1 MMNIKS
7 KNEEFTLFN
16 QLSDEWWNEN
26 GKFKILHQIK
36 SHRMSYILDQVN
48 NRNIRNLKILDVG
61 CGGGIIC
68 EPLARLGAKVTG
80 IDFAPNN
87 IIAAKIHSKKNKL
100 KINYI
105 NKDIE
110 KSKLDEKFDIILMF
124 EVLEH
129 LDNFIGAMEE
139 IHRISLPGCLVK
151 ISVPYWNSSFA
162 YIDPTHKR
170 GFHELTFS
178 FFDPDSEY
186 CKERPYY
193 TKARFKIKSFAY
205 VIAPFSPYISIPF
218 IKEIEIRNKI
228 LKKIVGLLGNIF
240 SNIILDLRLEL
251 ERV

>member
-1 MMNIKS
+1 MNIKS
-7 KNEEFTLFN
+7 KNEEFAFFN

-36 SHRMSYILDQVN
+36 SHRMSYILDQIN

-110 KSKLDEKFDIILMF
+110 KSKLNEKFDIILMF

-129 LDNFIGAMEE
+129 LDNWKKTIKNIKKNLNKNGLIIISTINRNLLSKLFAINIAENILHWIPKGTHDYNKLIKPEE
-139 IHRISLPGCLVK
+139 
-151 ISVPYWNSSFA
+151 
-162 YIDPTHKR
+162 
-170 GFHELTFS
+170 
-178 FFDPDSEY
+178 
-186 CKERPYY
+186 
-193 TKARFKIKSFAY
+193 
-205 VIAPFSPYISIPF
+205 
-218 IKEIEIRNKI
+218 
-228 LKKIVGLLGNIF
+228 LKKILLKEKFNFNNIKGLVFNPLNREWKLSKNYMINYF
-240 SNIILDLRLEL
+240 CTASFIN
-251 ERV
+251 

>member
-1 MMNIKS
+1 MNIKS
-7 KNEEFTLFN
+7 KNEEFAFFN

-36 SHRMSYILDQVN
+36 SHRMSYILDQIN

-129 LDNFIGAMEE
+129 LDNWKKTIKNIKKNLNKNGLIIISTINRNPLSKLFAINIAENILHWIPKGTHDYNKLIKPEE
-139 IHRISLPGCLVK
+139 
-151 ISVPYWNSSFA
+151 
-162 YIDPTHKR
+162 
-170 GFHELTFS
+170 
-178 FFDPDSEY
+178 
-186 CKERPYY
+186 
-193 TKARFKIKSFAY
+193 
-205 VIAPFSPYISIPF
+205 
-218 IKEIEIRNKI
+218 
-228 LKKIVGLLGNIF
+228 LKKILLKEKFNFNNIKGLVFNPLNREWKLSKNYMINYF
-240 SNIILDLRLEL
+240 CTASLIN
-251 ERV
+251 

>member
-7 KNEEFTLFN
+7 KNEEFTFFN

-36 SHRMSYILDQVN
+36 NHRMTYILDQIG
-48 NRNIRNLKILDVG
+48 NRDIKNLKILDVG

-87 IIAAKIHSKKNKL
+87 IEAAKIHSKKNKL

-105 NKDIE
+105 YKDIE

-129 LDNFIGAMEE
+129 LDNWKKTISNIKENLNKKGIVIISTINRNLISKLFAINIAENILNWVPKGTHDYNKLIKPEE
-139 IHRISLPGCLVK
+139 LKNTLSKENFHFNNIKGLV
-151 ISVPYWNSSFA
+151 
-162 YIDPTHKR
+162 
-170 GFHELTFS
+170 
-178 FFDPDSEY
+178 FDPLNREWKLS
-186 CKERPYY
+186 KNY
-193 TKARFKIKSFAY
+193 TINYFCTANLI
-205 VIAPFSPYISIPF
+205 
-218 IKEIEIRNKI
+218 N
-228 LKKIVGLLGNIF
+228 
-240 SNIILDLRLEL
+240 
-251 ERV
+251 

>member
-7 KNEEFTLFN
+7 KNEEFALFN

-36 SHRMSYILDQVN
+36 SHRMTYILDQIN

-129 LDNFIGAMEE
+129 LDNWKKTIKNIKKNLNKNGLIIISTINRNLLSKLFAINIAENILNWIPKGTHDYNKLIKPEE
-139 IHRISLPGCLVK
+139 
-151 ISVPYWNSSFA
+151 
-162 YIDPTHKR
+162 
-170 GFHELTFS
+170 
-178 FFDPDSEY
+178 
-186 CKERPYY
+186 
-193 TKARFKIKSFAY
+193 
-205 VIAPFSPYISIPF
+205 
-218 IKEIEIRNKI
+218 
-228 LKKIVGLLGNIF
+228 LKKILLKEKFNFNNIKGLVFDPLNREWKLSKNYMINYF
-240 SNIILDLRLEL
+240 CTASIIN
-251 ERV
+251 

>member
-7 KNEEFTLFN
+7 KNEEFAFFN

-36 SHRMSYILDQVN
+36 SHRMSYILDQIN

-87 IIAAKIHSKKNKL
+87 ILAAKIHSKKNKL

-129 LDNFIGAMEE
+129 LDNWKKTIKNIKKNLNKNGLIIISTINRNLLSKLFAINIAENILHWIPKGTHDYNKLIKPEE
-139 IHRISLPGCLVK
+139 
-151 ISVPYWNSSFA
+151 
-162 YIDPTHKR
+162 
-170 GFHELTFS
+170 
-178 FFDPDSEY
+178 
-186 CKERPYY
+186 
-193 TKARFKIKSFAY
+193 
-205 VIAPFSPYISIPF
+205 
-218 IKEIEIRNKI
+218 
-228 LKKIVGLLGNIF
+228 LKKILLKEKFNFNNIKGLVFNPLNREWKLSKNYMINYF
-240 SNIILDLRLEL
+240 CTASLIN
-251 ERV
+251 

>member
-7 KNEEFTLFN
+7 KNEEFAFFN

-36 SHRMSYILDQVN
+36 IHRMSYILDQIK

-80 IDFAPNN
+80 VDFSPNN

-129 LDNFIGAMEE
+129 LDDWKKTIKNIKKNLNKNGLIIISTINRNLLSKLFAINIAENILHWIQKATHDYNKLIKPEE
-139 IHRISLPGCLVK
+139 
-151 ISVPYWNSSFA
+151 
-162 YIDPTHKR
+162 
-170 GFHELTFS
+170 
-178 FFDPDSEY
+178 
-186 CKERPYY
+186 
-193 TKARFKIKSFAY
+193 
-205 VIAPFSPYISIPF
+205 
-218 IKEIEIRNKI
+218 
-228 LKKIVGLLGNIF
+228 LKKILLKEKFNFNNIKGLVFNPLNREWKLSKNYMINYF
-240 SNIILDLRLEL
+240 CTASLIN
-251 ERV
+251 

>member
-7 KNEEFTLFN
+7 KNEEFAFFN

-36 SHRMSYILDQVN
+36 SHRMSYILDQIN

-100 KINYI
+100 RINYI

-129 LDNFIGAMEE
+129 LDNWKKTIKDIKKNLNKNGLIIISTINRNLLSKLFAINIAENILHWIPKGTHDYNKLIKPEE
-139 IHRISLPGCLVK
+139 
-151 ISVPYWNSSFA
+151 
-162 YIDPTHKR
+162 
-170 GFHELTFS
+170 
-178 FFDPDSEY
+178 
-186 CKERPYY
+186 
-193 TKARFKIKSFAY
+193 
-205 VIAPFSPYISIPF
+205 
-218 IKEIEIRNKI
+218 
-228 LKKIVGLLGNIF
+228 LKKILLKEKFNFKNIKGLVYNPLNKEWKLSKNYMINYF
-240 SNIILDLRLEL
+240 CTANLIN
-251 ERV
+251 

>member
-7 KNEEFTLFN
+7 KNEEFAFFN

-36 SHRMSYILDQVN
+36 SHRMSYILDQIN
-48 NRNIRNLKILDVG
+48 NRNIRNLKVLDVG

-129 LDNFIGAMEE
+129 LDNWKKTIKNIKKNLNKNGLIIISTINRNLLSKLFAINIAENILHWIPKGTHDYNKLIKPEE
-139 IHRISLPGCLVK
+139 
-151 ISVPYWNSSFA
+151 
-162 YIDPTHKR
+162 
-170 GFHELTFS
+170 
-178 FFDPDSEY
+178 
-186 CKERPYY
+186 
-193 TKARFKIKSFAY
+193 
-205 VIAPFSPYISIPF
+205 
-218 IKEIEIRNKI
+218 
-228 LKKIVGLLGNIF
+228 LKKILLKEKFNFNNIKGLVFNPLNREWKLSKNYMINYF
-240 SNIILDLRLEL
+240 CTASLIN
-251 ERV
+251 

>member
-1 MMNIKS
+1 MMDIKS
-7 KNEEFTLFN
+7 KNEEFAFFN

-36 SHRMSYILDQVN
+36 SHRMSYILDQIN

-129 LDNFIGAMEE
+129 LDNWKKTIKNIKKNLNKNGLIIISTINRNLLSKLFAINIAENILHWIPKGTHDYNKLIKPEE
-139 IHRISLPGCLVK
+139 
-151 ISVPYWNSSFA
+151 
-162 YIDPTHKR
+162 
-170 GFHELTFS
+170 
-178 FFDPDSEY
+178 
-186 CKERPYY
+186 
-193 TKARFKIKSFAY
+193 
-205 VIAPFSPYISIPF
+205 
-218 IKEIEIRNKI
+218 
-228 LKKIVGLLGNIF
+228 LKKILLKEKFNFNNIKGLVFNPLNREWKLSKNYMINYF
-240 SNIILDLRLEL
+240 CTASFIN
-251 ERV
+251 